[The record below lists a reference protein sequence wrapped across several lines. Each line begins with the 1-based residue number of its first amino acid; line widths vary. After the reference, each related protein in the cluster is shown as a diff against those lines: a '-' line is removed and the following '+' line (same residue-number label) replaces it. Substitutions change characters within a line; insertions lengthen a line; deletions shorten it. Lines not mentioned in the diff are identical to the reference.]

1 MDLRIRLAQ
10 IDTTL
15 GDLAQNAE
23 AHVREIRAAID
34 AGAGMVVFPELSLT
48 GYFLKDLVPEVALT
62 VDASLLAPFVELS
75 KSITIA
81 LGFVE
86 RSRDGR
92 LFNSL
97 AVFEDGRV
105 AHVHRK
111 VHLVSYGLFE
121 ESRDLARGD
130 SFAVF
135 ESKHGRFGV
144 LVCEDMWHIDGA
156 YLYFLDGVD
165 ALLVPSASPA
175 RGVASAADGFESMRA
190 WVSLQDAYALLF
202 RTWIVYVGRVGWE
215 DGVAFAG
222 KSRVVDPFGREEA
235 SLGVLEPGALDVH
248 MTTAVLERAR
258 AAIPLRRDERPL
270 FFARELARRAGF
282 PLPERREEQ
291 SRNR

>member
-15 GDLAQNAE
+15 GNLAANLE
-23 AHVREIRAAID
+23 AHVQEARAAAE

-48 GYFLKDLVPEVALT
+48 GYFLKDQVPEVALRA
-62 VDASLLAPFVELS
+62 DSPRLQPLVELS
-75 KSITIA
+75 RSITIA
-81 LGFVE
+81 VGLIE
-86 RSRDGR
+86 RSADGR
-92 LFNSL
+92 LFNSMV
-97 AVFEDGRV
+97 VFEDGHL

-121 ESRDLARGD
+121 ESRDLAAGE

-135 ESKHGRFGV
+135 ESKHGRLGF

-165 ALLVPSASPA
+165 ALIVPSASPA
-175 RGVASAADGFESMRA
+175 RGVSTSENGFESMRA

-202 RTWIVYVGRVGWE
+202 RTWVVYVGRVGWE

-222 KSRVVDPFGREEA
+222 KSRVIDPFGREA
-235 SLGVLEPGALDVH
+235 GSLGLLEPGRLDARL
-248 MTTAVLERAR
+248 TSAALERSR
-258 AAIPLRRDERPL
+258 AATPLRRDERPL
-270 FFARELARRAGF
+270 LFARELAGRVGF
-282 PLPERREEQ
+282 PLPARDGEQ
-291 SRNR
+291 DRA